1 MRLPPP
7 SLQPPLQPLLSFP
20 SHSTAGCLFVFIMCF
35 TSLLPAVVF
44 AWVAES
50 RGKGQRC
57 CGGSPG
63 ALPSGATACGC
74 HHGSPRILAGPRGA
88 FFFRLRPIFPIA
100 MATQKLSFPG
110 SWAPRLSALTRHQ
123 RVPWLRRGA
132 GHPWVR
138 S

>member
-7 SLQPPLQPLLSFP
+7 SLQPPLQRLLSFP
-20 SHSTAGCLFVFIMCF
+20 SHFTAGCLFVFIMCF

-50 RGKGQRC
+50 GGKGKRAAMLWGLSGC
-57 CGGSPG
+57 CPKRGHGVR
-63 ALPSGATACGC
+63 LPQNIGWPTWCF
-74 HHGSPRILAGPRGA
+74 L
-88 FFFRLRPIFPIA
+88 FRLRPIFPIA

-123 RVPWLRRGA
+123 RVPWLGHGA